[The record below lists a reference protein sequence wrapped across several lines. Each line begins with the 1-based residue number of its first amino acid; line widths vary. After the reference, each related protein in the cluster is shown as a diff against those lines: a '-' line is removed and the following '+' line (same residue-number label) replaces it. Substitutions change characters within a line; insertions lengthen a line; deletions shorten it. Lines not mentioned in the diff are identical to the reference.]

1 MSNIVRQGH
10 TSKFTGEERN
20 ACVLAQSREKL
31 VKKNRISLAS
41 SWPLISSLGLVF
53 L

>member
-20 ACVLAQSREKL
+20 AYEKKFVSSLSWDQLTGEKL
-31 VKKNRISLAS
+31 V
-41 SWPLISSLGLVF
+41 
-53 L
+53 